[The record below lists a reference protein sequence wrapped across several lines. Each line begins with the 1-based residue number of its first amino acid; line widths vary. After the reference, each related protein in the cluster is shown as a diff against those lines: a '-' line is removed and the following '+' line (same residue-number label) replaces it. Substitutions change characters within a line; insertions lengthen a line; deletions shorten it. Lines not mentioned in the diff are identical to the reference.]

1 MNMLNNP
8 RLLFCAFSLLF
19 LFSCSTENK
28 KLNILIDAHYGKAV
42 KLIFD
47 GKDTLTIARD
57 TSLLYST
64 TEGVHKVS
72 VNDSTAKEF
81 TVGEKG
87 GLLNLNN
94 REFVAYEIKYV
105 SQDNSRANFA
115 DFNDFVLK
123 STILIDSFVVVPNG
137 LLSKADSSIR
147 QILPKLRESGTYYS
161 GGIHESDD
169 AFHGLKKFGKNKLFV
184 DKFWDYDLFDEI
196 PQTISVQTS
205 KYAVGNTSATRSS
218 ILPVN
223 TFLIYAFLNKDE
235 FTVKSVKSIM
245 EGTEDKAKQKELEN
259 KQMAF

>member
-1 MNMLNNP
+1 MLNNP

-19 LFSCSTENK
+19 LFSCSSENK

-42 KLIFD
+42 KLVFD
-47 GKDTLTIARD
+47 GKDTLKIAKD
-57 TSLLYST
+57 TSLVYSIT
-64 TEGVHKVS
+64 SGIHKVS
-72 VNDSTAKEF
+72 VNDSAAKEF
-81 TVGEKG
+81 TVSEKG
-87 GLLNLNN
+87 GLLNLSN

-147 QILPKLRESGTYYS
+147 KILPKLRESGTYYT
-161 GGIHESDD
+161 GGAIENDD
-169 AFHGLKKFGKNKLFV
+169 AFHGLKKFGKGKLFV
-184 DKFWDYDLFDEI
+184 DKFWDYDLFDDI

-218 ILPVN
+218 ILPVS
-223 TFLIYAFLNKDE
+223 TFLIYAILNKDE

-245 EGTEDKAKQKELEN
+245 EGTEDRAKQKELEG